1 MDERIKSV
9 FRNIVGKSNF
19 LDSKEDRIS
28 YSYDGTPLL
37 EQMPDAVILPKDK
50 EQLIEIVRICNKE
63 KISIVPRGTGTG
75 LSGGSIPIENSIV
88 IALNHWNK
96 ILEIDESNLTI
107 TVEPGV
113 VTGKIHSEVEARG
126 LFYPPDPGS
135 ATICTIGG
143 NIAENAG
150 GIRGLKYGVTKDYVM
165 GLEVVLANGEQLKV
179 GGKTVKN
186 VAGYNLKDIFV
197 GSEGTLGIIT
207 SAILKLIPFPEV
219 TKTILVYFKKL
230 EEAASTV
237 SEIIAA
243 KILPSALEFLDKTT
257 IKCVEEYAHLGLETD
272 IEALLLIEVDGPKE
286 ITENESEKIFQ
297 ICKKNNCSFVKVA
310 KDYQEAVKLRAAR
323 KVAFTSLARVKP
335 TTILEDATVP
345 RSEIAK
351 MILEINKIAKKYN
364 VVFGIFGHAG
374 DGNLHPTCLTD
385 ERDVEEVKRAE
396 AAFKEI
402 FDFAVKLGGTI
413 TGEHGV
419 GLSKKRFLN
428 KVTGDVGLE
437 LMKTIKQSFDPNIIM
452 NPTKVFSG
460 SYEKLKVDKERFEK
474 FILDQ
479 WV

>member
-1 MDERIKSV
+1 
-9 FRNIVGKSNF
+9 
-19 LDSKEDRIS
+19 
-28 YSYDGTPLL
+28 
-37 EQMPDAVILPKDK
+37 
-50 EQLIEIVRICNKE
+50 
-63 KISIVPRGTGTG
+63 
-75 LSGGSIPIENSIV
+75 
-88 IALNHWNK
+88 
-96 ILEIDESNLTI
+96 
-107 TVEPGV
+107 
-113 VTGKIHSEVEARG
+113 VEARG

-135 ATICTIGG
+135 GTICTIGG

-165 GLEVVLANGEQLKV
+165 GLEVVLPNGELLKV
-179 GGKTVKN
+179 GGKTVKD
-186 VAGYNLKDIFV
+186 VAGYNLKDVFV

-207 SAILKLIPFPEV
+207 KAILKLIPFPEV
-219 TKTILVYFKKL
+219 TKTVLVYFKKL

-243 KILPSALEFLDKTT
+243 KILPSALEFLDRTT

-272 IEALLLIEVDGPKE
+272 IDALLLIEVDGPKE
-286 ITENESEKIFQ
+286 ITEKESEKILE
-297 ICKKNNCSFVKVA
+297 ICKKNNCSFVNAA
-310 KDYQEAVKLRAAR
+310 KDNEEAVKLRAAR
-323 KVAFTSLARVKP
+323 RVAFTSLARAKP

-351 MILEINKIAKKYN
+351 MVLEINKIAQKHN

-385 ERDVEEVKRAE
+385 ERDEEEIKRA
-396 AAFKEI
+396 ATAFEEI
-402 FDFAVKLGGTI
+402 FDFAIKLGGTI

-437 LMKTIKQSFDPNIIM
+437 LMKNMNLAFDPNIIM
-452 NPTKVFSG
+452 NPAKVFSD
-460 SYEKLKVDKERFEK
+460 SPEKLRGDKERFKK
-474 FILDQ
+474 FILDE